1 MKKNLILLIA
11 FIFTTSFCYSNDFK
25 NYLQKANEYKMDA
38 RYSKAIRYYGK
49 AIKNDKENRLDVKKV
64 YFEIADCF
72 LKQGKYRMA
81 IRVMR
86 SSIYNFGATKED
98 ILNAVV
104 LDDKFKETVILEIE
118 HKYNKYRRH
127 YIARLDNIDEYLDK
141 KKIVL
146 K

>member
-1 MKKNLILLIA
+1 MKKIIIFFVV
-11 FIFTTSFCYSNDFK
+11 FITTSYCYSNDFK
-25 NYLQKANEYKMDA
+25 FYLEKANEYKLES
-38 RYSKAIRYYGK
+38 RYSKAIRYYSK
-49 AIKNDKENRLDVKKV
+49 AIKKDKENRLDVKKV

-72 LKQGKYRMA
+72 LKKGRYRMA

-86 SSIYNFGATKED
+86 SSVYNFGATKED

-104 LDDKFKETVILEIE
+104 LDDKFKETVILKIE
-118 HKYNKYRRH
+118 PRYNKYRRH
-127 YIARLDNIDEYLDK
+127 YIARLENIDEYLDE

>member
-1 MKKNLILLIA
+1 MKKILILFVAI
-11 FIFTTSFCYSNDFK
+11 ITTSSYCYSNDFK
-25 NYLQKANEYKMDA
+25 SYLEKANEYKMES
-38 RYSKAIRYYGK
+38 RYSKAIRYYSK
-49 AIKNDKENRLDVKKV
+49 AIKKDKVNRLDVKKV

-104 LDDKFKETVILEIE
+104 LDDKFKETVIQEIE
-118 HKYNKYRRH
+118 PNYNKYRRH
-127 YIARLDNIDEYLDK
+127 YIARLENIDEYLDK